1 MKVFEGYLNVE
12 LVLLLSY
19 SWICLILC
27 SCGFNNIEFS
37 RDNTSDST
45 PSVSHSLRLF

>member
-12 LVLLLSY
+12 SVRYVLY
-19 SWICLILC
+19 WICHILYY
-27 SCGFNNIEFS
+27 CGFNNIEFS

-45 PSVSHSLRLF
+45 PSVRGHFC